1 MPFFWYV
8 SLSSEN
14 WDQAPQSG
22 KKVKK
27 RGQIANRKNIGEKA
41 FSHNP

>member
-27 RGQIANRKNIGEKA
+27 GVK
-41 FSHNP
+41 